1 MLGLTK
7 MQVVVGVTLVR
18 SFSFVI
24 PAILCAILLSTAIL
38 AFIQKK
44 LYLEETEVIST
55 LPILYATGLGLM
67 LPIVCS
73 IMPMLDG
80 LKLSLVESLSAA
92 RASVKTL
99 YITILTSNLQRRAK
113 LLPYLAFGLITILY
127 GVSVYYLL
135 PLALLSMNLGLLLQI
150 FFVILIALFQGL
162 IMLAINLYNPV
173 CHIFSKLLYI
183 ERQRGVR

>member
-1 MLGLTK
+1 MVGLTK

-55 LPILYATGLGLM
+55 LPLLYATSLGLM

-73 IMPMLDG
+73 IIPMLDG

-99 YITILTSNLQRRAK
+99 YIIILTSN
-113 LLPYLAFGLITILY
+113 
-127 GVSVYYLL
+127 
-135 PLALLSMNLGLLLQI
+135 
-150 FFVILIALFQGL
+150 
-162 IMLAINLYNPV
+162 
-173 CHIFSKLLYI
+173 
-183 ERQRGVR
+183 